1 MSILDK
7 LVYGMDP
14 QVSFFLYN
22 RLPLFLLLTA
32 GLFLMIYVLVVS
44 IGKATPTPIVSFA
57 ALLLAASASFMLLT
71 GTMINFIYSN
81 LFALSAIGQG
91 VSIGVILT
99 LIGLILYFFV
109 K

>member
-1 MSILDK
+1 MSILNK
-7 LVYGMDP
+7 LLYGQDP

-32 GLFLMIYVLVVS
+32 GIFLIIYVLVVS
-44 IGKATPTPIVSFA
+44 IGKTAPNNLIALA

-81 LFALSAIGQG
+81 LYALSAIGQG
-91 VSIGVILT
+91 VSIGILLVIF
-99 LIGLILYFFV
+99 GLILYFFI

>member
-1 MSILDK
+1 MSILNK
-7 LVYGMDP
+7 LVFGLDP

-32 GLFLMIYVLVVS
+32 GLFLVIYVLVVS
-44 IGKATPTPIVSFA
+44 VGKTSPNNLVAFA

-81 LFALSAIGQG
+81 LFAISTIGQG
-91 VSIGVILT
+91 VSIGVLLVIT
-99 LIGLILYFFV
+99 GLILYFFM

>member
-1 MSILDK
+1 MSILNK
-7 LVYGMDP
+7 LVYGFDP

-32 GLFLMIYVLVVS
+32 GLFLIIYVLVIS
-44 IGKATPTPIVSFA
+44 IGKTPPNNMISFA
-57 ALLLAASASFMLLT
+57 AVLLAASASFMLLT

-81 LFALSAIGQG
+81 IFALGAIGQG
-91 VSIGVILT
+91 ASIGVLLVIA
-99 LIGLILYFFV
+99 GLILYLFM